1 MAINADGA
9 SEYFRT
15 TTFSDV
21 WAEYSTGQKE
31 AAVEMAKRDLSRALG
46 RPLKEDE
53 PPYQYGDAVR
63 EEYAA
68 YEQALFTLLRD
79 AQPKGGGSPVPS
91 LDQDDQKAPA
101 FSLGSS
107 KNQFSPRALS
117 WLGRISTITRMG
129 A

>member
-1 MAINADGA
+1 MAISVDGA
-9 SEYFRT
+9 SSYFRS
-15 TTFSDV
+15 TTFHDS
-21 WAEYSTGQKE
+21 WAEYSQGQKE
-31 AAVEMAKRDLSRALG
+31 AALTMAKRDLSRALG
-46 RPLKEDE
+46 RPLNEDE
-53 PPYQYGDAVR
+53 PPYSFGDTVR
-63 EEYAA
+63 EEFAA
-68 YEQALFTLLRD
+68 YEQALFSLLRD

-101 FSLGSS
+101 FSLASS